1 MERIKECSKIKFS
14 DWKVKDVKYVLRQ
27 LKPGISEDTY
37 NLSNKIFKPEAAGD
51 NLVLA
56 LTKPM
61 NRIKK
66 ELEYATIQELC
77 KATNLYICKAF

>member
-37 NLSNKIFKPEAAGD
+37 NLSNKIFKPEAADD

-56 LTKPM
+56 LTKHM

-66 ELEYATIQELC
+66 EL
-77 KATNLYICKAF
+77 